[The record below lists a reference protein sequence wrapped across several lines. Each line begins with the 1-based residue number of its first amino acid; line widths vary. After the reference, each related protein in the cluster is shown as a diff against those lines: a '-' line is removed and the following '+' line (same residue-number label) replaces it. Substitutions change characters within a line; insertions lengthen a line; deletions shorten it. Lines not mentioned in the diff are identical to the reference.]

1 MKFNVETM
9 KTRLSPLLLAVL
21 TSAAMAQAP
30 GTKGVA
36 IQPLEA
42 YDVSQLP
49 DDHYGRL
56 ARYGKE
62 LTDRTFAHIG
72 PQAKNPAMRYAGN
85 NLACAN
91 CHLGAGAQQ
100 AGLSLV
106 GPGLPAGD
114 HIRVRSSPH
123 SVAIRHR

>member
-85 NLACAN
+85 NLACSS
-91 CHLGAGAQQ
+91 CHQ
-100 AGLSLV
+100 ASATKPFAMPWV
-106 GPGLPAGD
+106 GV
-114 HIRVRSSPH
+114 HSSFPQYR
-123 SVAIRHR
+123 AR